1 MDFSDLFSNGKPGGP
16 GPRRVDRAARLESTV
31 DRGGA
36 EKRARWRLDDAW
48 CVGARGCRCSPAVAE
63 EDEPD
68 EALPEGCSSAERR
81 RDGGEEWWR
90 LELSVRVKEGAR
102 ELGTEGKRGQ

>member
-1 MDFSDLFSNGKPGGP
+1 
-16 GPRRVDRAARLESTV
+16 
-31 DRGGA
+31 
-36 EKRARWRLDDAW
+36 
-48 CVGARGCRCSPAVAE
+48 VAE
-63 EDEPD
+63 EDELD